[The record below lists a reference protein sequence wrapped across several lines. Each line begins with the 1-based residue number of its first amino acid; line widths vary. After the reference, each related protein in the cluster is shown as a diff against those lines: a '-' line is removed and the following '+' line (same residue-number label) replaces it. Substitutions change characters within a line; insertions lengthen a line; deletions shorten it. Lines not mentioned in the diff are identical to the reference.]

1 METSFSFA
9 SIRINPIIATIAAD
23 LEKIEHLALTIL
35 ACIHLASLDLN
46 EARVHQR
53 VSEGGH
59 SVPPDKIRSRLP
71 RTLKNVAV
79 ALPLVDEARLLDNSF
94 RDKPFQQVTRVIR
107 GRRVATVESLPA
119 WAAAM
124 LADIP

>member
-1 METSFSFA
+1 L
-9 SIRINPIIATIAAD
+9 NPIIAANVTD
-23 LEKIEHLALTIL
+23 LEEIEHLALTIL
-35 ACIHLASLDLN
+35 AYIHLAPLDLN

-94 RDKPFQQVTRVIR
+94 RDKPFQQVERIVM
-107 GRRVATVESLPA
+107 GRAAIETPAT
-119 WAAAM
+119 
-124 LADIP
+124 